1 MSRRFRRLPITT
13 RITAGFVCAMA
24 VLLALTGAFIY
35 QRMSF
40 ALGISSR

>member
-1 MSRRFRRLPITT
+1 MRRRFRRLPITT

-35 QRMSF
+35 ERMS
-40 ALGISSR
+40 